1 MGVSYE
7 GFAWSG
13 PYGLVRG
20 EEHGRWNRVVGSDW
34 WWGAVRSPPRS
45 LSLREE
51 RCQSQN
57 SGHGEKFGLNLY

>member
-1 MGVSYE
+1 MKGMGVSYE

-13 PYGLVRG
+13 TYGLVRG

-45 LSLREE
+45 LSTAGREVSVTELRA
-51 RCQSQN
+51 R
-57 SGHGEKFGLNLY
+57 